1 MSEVDRMI
9 EDMAKGVCNLDTEGW
24 MRIPRNAR
32 LTIAANAADALRS
45 LGFSLET
52 LAALR
57 DGTWKAVPVEPTEA
71 MQIAGNETPISNW
84 YRHADCPEHGQEYIP
99 HCEDCNDA
107 PLLNT
112 LIDKSAVDVFSAML
126 AAAPSKPEDAK

>member
-1 MSEVDRMI
+1 MSEVEKMI
-9 EDMAKGVCNLDTEGW
+9 VAAAKAMIACDNEAWNALSAEERILSEVEAEG
-24 MRIPRNAR
+24 
-32 LTIAANAADALRS
+32 ALKS
-45 LGFSLET
+45 LGLPLET

-57 DGTWKAVPVEPTEA
+57 TGTWKAVPVEQTEA
-71 MQIAGNETPISNW
+71 MQLAGNETPVSNW